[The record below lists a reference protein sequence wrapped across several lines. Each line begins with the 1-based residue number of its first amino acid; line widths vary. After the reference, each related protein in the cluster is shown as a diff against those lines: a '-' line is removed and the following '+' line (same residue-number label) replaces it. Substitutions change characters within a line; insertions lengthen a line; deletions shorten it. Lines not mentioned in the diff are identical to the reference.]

1 MARPEPLILIADDEE
16 SFRVPLRDNLELEG
30 YRVIAVSDGQSAVE
44 AAVARKP
51 DLLLL
56 DIMMPKLSGFDV
68 CRALQRQ
75 GTTISTII
83 LSARDQEVDIVLGL
97 ELGADDYVTKP
108 FSLRELLARIKAVLR
123 RQERLRNKETLRHG
137 AVRIGEA
144 LIDFGKYEA
153 ARRGKAMPMTPR
165 EFAILGYMLGRKGE
179 VVSRDDLL
187 NEVWGYDQFPTTRT
201 VDNHMVRI
209 RKLIEPNPRRPTVL
223 VSVRGVGYRLL
234 QQDFAEP

>member
-1 MARPEPLILIADDEE
+1 MAKREPMILVADDEE
-16 SFRVPLRDNLELEG
+16 SFLLPLSDNLRLEG
-30 YRVIAVSDGQSAVE
+30 YRVMTARDGPSTVE
-44 AAVARKP
+44 AAVANPP

-68 CRALQRQ
+68 CRALQRR
-75 GTTISTII
+75 GLAIPIII

-108 FSLRELLARIKAVLR
+108 FALRELLARIKAVLR
-123 RQERLRNKETLRHG
+123 RQERLRDRETSKQG
-137 AVRIGEA
+137 AVHIGEA
-144 LIDFGKYEA
+144 VVDFAKYEA
-153 ARRGKAMPMTPR
+153 KRRGKPVSMTPR
-165 EFAILGYMLGRKGE
+165 EFAILGYMVGRKGE

-209 RKLIEPNPRRPTVL
+209 RKLIEPNPKRPAL
-223 VSVRGVGYRLL
+223 LLSIRGVGYRLL
-234 QQDFAEP
+234 ASDFAKR